1 MAPPRSAFGAS
12 PPGGRPQ
19 RPGGAGSA
27 ASAGSAPSPWG
38 AEDLWLALE
47 PLLPGLSIEVLPT
60 ATSTNTLLLD
70 RARSARDLQPCLL
83 VAEAQTGGRGRL
95 GREWRSCAGAS
106 LTFTLALPLAPADWS
121 GLSLAVGLALADAL
135 DPQPAGAAPRIG
147 LKWPN
152 DLWLIDGPVGSG
164 VGRKLGGILIETV
177 GVAAGAGAGAQRLA
191 VVGVGLNL
199 QPQPDEGLSQGYA
212 CLQELD
218 APAGA
223 PQVLARVAE
232 PLLRALLRFQ
242 TEGFAPLATAYAR
255 RDVLRGHPVTTT
267 LPDLPAGQAEGV
279 DAQGALLVRHAGLH
293 RVVSGEV
300 SVRPQAL
307 APAAATGPR

>member
-1 MAPPRSAFGAS
+1 MAPL
-12 PPGGRPQ
+12 Q
-19 RPGGAGSA
+19 
-27 ASAGSAPSPWG
+27 WG
-38 AEDLWLALE
+38 AEDLWLQLQ

-83 VAEAQTGGRGRL
+83 VAEEQTDGRGRL
-95 GREWRSCAGAS
+95 GRAWRSRAGAS
-106 LTFTLALPLAPADWS
+106 LTFTLGLPLAPADWS
-121 GLSLAVGLALADAL
+121 GLSLAVGLALAEAL
-135 DPQPAGAAPRIG
+135 DPQPESTAPRIG

-152 DLWLIDGPVGSG
+152 DLWLIDGPAASG
-164 VGRKLGGILIETV
+164 RGRKLGGILIETV
-177 GVAAGAGAGAQRLA
+177 AVAADRVTGATAGAQRLA

-199 QPQPDEGLSQGYA
+199 QPQSDEGLSQGYA

-218 APAGA
+218 APASA

-232 PLLRALLRFQ
+232 GLLRALLRFQ
-242 TEGFAPLATAYAR
+242 AEGFAPLAAAYAR

-293 RVVSGEV
+293 RVLSGEV
-300 SVRPQAL
+300 SVRPQAV
-307 APAAATGPR
+307 APAAAPGPR